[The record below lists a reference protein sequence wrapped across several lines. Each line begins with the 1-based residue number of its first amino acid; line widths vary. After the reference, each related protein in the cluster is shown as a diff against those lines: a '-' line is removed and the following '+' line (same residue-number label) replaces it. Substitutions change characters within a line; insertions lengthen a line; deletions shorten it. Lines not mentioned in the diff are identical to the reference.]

1 MVWEISRSAEE
12 RHQGV
17 VVDSGCGSARRH
29 QDYRS
34 LTMAGAITSIVALIL
49 SATAVGNSAFA
60 QAPPAHRDIRDLK
73 ATVLDVKG
81 FSSDLN
87 STVSD
92 LSAKASGLAARHDG
106 LSVRE
111 DKATVR
117 VSMLGDILF
126 DFDKAS
132 IRPSAEPTLDDIL
145 RLAASVPSG
154 AIVIE
159 GHTDSKGSAAY
170 NKTLSFRRANAVADW
185 LTSHGMKKARLSVR
199 GLGGSQPVAPNTL
212 RNGADNPDGRALNRR
227 VEFVLPND
235 AKRAK

>member
-1 MVWEISRSAEE
+1 
-12 RHQGV
+12 
-17 VVDSGCGSARRH
+17 
-29 QDYRS
+29 
-34 LTMAGAITSIVALIL
+34 MAGAIISIVALIL
-49 SATAVGNSAFA
+49 SATAVGGAFA
-60 QAPPAHRDIRDLK
+60 QAPPAHRDIRDLN

-92 LSAKASGLAARHDG
+92 LSARASGLAARHDG

-117 VSMLGDILF
+117 VSMLGDVLF

-159 GHTDSKGSAAY
+159 GYTDSKGSAAY

-185 LTSHGMKKARLSVR
+185 LTSHGMKKARLSAK
-199 GLGGSQPVAPNTL
+199 GLGGSRPVAPNTL

>member
-1 MVWEISRSAEE
+1 
-12 RHQGV
+12 
-17 VVDSGCGSARRH
+17 
-29 QDYRS
+29 
-34 LTMAGAITSIVALIL
+34 MAGAITSILALIL
-49 SATAVGNSAFA
+49 SAAAAGSAFA

-81 FSSDLN
+81 LSSDLN
-87 STVSD
+87 SNVSD

-106 LSVRE
+106 LSVRA
-111 DKATVR
+111 DKAAVR
-117 VSMLGDILF
+117 VSMLGDVLF

-132 IRPSAEPTLDDIL
+132 IRSSAEPTLDDIL

-154 AIVIE
+154 TIVIE

-185 LTSHGMKKARLSVR
+185 LASHGMKKARLSVK
-199 GLGGSQPVAPNTL
+199 GLGDSRPVAPNTL
-212 RNGADNPDGRALNRR
+212 ANGADNPDGRALNRR